1 MNSVLK
7 FVYERLSLVIAVW
20 RCYSAGQTETDE
32 QFDARWVAYFNR
44 ADIDT
49 WELKYGLN
57 ELYGHDLVPEP
68 KIVISMLQAARRLND
83 VAMAIRILEAV
94 KEKAAGSDE
103 IYSYIIKEVRPTL
116 DELGI
121 DTPEELGLA

>member
-1 MNSVLK
+1 M
-7 FVYERLSLVIAVW
+7 VYECLSLVLAVW

-32 QFDARWVAYFNR
+32 EFDARWVAYFNR
-44 ADIDT
+44 ADIDS

-68 KIVISMLQAARRLND
+68 KIVVAMLQAARKLND
-83 VAMAIRILEAV
+83 VAMGIRILEAV
-94 KEKAAGSDE
+94 KEKTAGNDE
-103 IYSYIIKEVRPTL
+103 IYSYIIKEVQPTL

-121 DTPEELGLA
+121 NTPEELGLA